1 MCGISAILTSKNI
14 IQSYIFSS
22 LSMLLNRGY
31 DSAGISY
38 IKNNNIKVI
47 KKASTNKQSGI
58 DYLINSDINLT
69 NTNVAISHCRWAT
82 HGAKTDINAHP
93 HLCYR
98 SKFSI
103 VHNGIIE
110 NYSELKNFLTSKNI
124 PIISGT
130 DTEIIVNL
138 ISYFHIQMNDI
149 IKSIEMTLKLLKG
162 TWGLAIICNDTPK
175 HIYLSRHGSPLLI
188 SKKDNNTLLIVSES
202 SAFIN
207 NVKNYMSIDENVL
220 VNCYLNEDNEIILS
234 NEFAN
239 YEINEDIF
247 DYTPAPFTHWTL
259 KEIFEQ
265 KDSLNRA
272 IHYGGRINDDTV
284 ILGGLNNYKDIL
296 RTSENLVIIGCGTSY
311 NAGLIGEIF
320 LRKLNIFNSINVV
333 EGSEF
338 DYSYVK
344 EKTAYILI
352 SQSGETRDLIKL
364 IPYLKKYTEMPI
376 IGITNV
382 IDSDI
387 AKNTDCGIYLNAGR
401 EFGVASTKSFT
412 SQIIILFLLSIWFL
426 NLKDKIFLNQ
436 EKIWLDDLIKFIS
449 KTDLIIN
456 MLNDKIKLIAD
467 QIIETKKN
475 SLFILG
481 KNYNK
486 VIAYESAL
494 KIKELSYYHAEGYA
508 LGALKHGPFAL
519 IEDNT
524 PIIFLVSP
532 EDDINR
538 INSNLEEVKARGALS
553 IIIGFHPDA
562 DISINIDNKFH
573 FIWNAVA
580 MQLLG
585 YYLCVNTNKNPD
597 FPRNLA
603 KVVTVD

>member
-1 MCGISAILTSKNI
+1 MH
-14 IQSYIFSS
+14 
-22 LSMLLNRGY
+22 
-31 DSAGISY
+31 D
-38 IKNNNIKVI
+38 V
-47 KKASTNKQSGI
+47 
-58 DYLINSDINLT
+58 
-69 NTNVAISHCRWAT
+69 
-82 HGAKTDINAHP
+82 
-93 HLCYR
+93 
-98 SKFSI
+98 
-103 VHNGIIE
+103 
-110 NYSELKNFLTSKNI
+110 
-124 PIISGT
+124 
-130 DTEIIVNL
+130 
-138 ISYFHIQMNDI
+138 

-162 TWGLAIICNDTPK
+162 TWGIAVICNETPT

-188 SKKDNNTLLIVSES
+188 SKKDNNTLLVVSES

-220 VNCYLNEDNEIILS
+220 VNCYLNENNEIILS

-239 YEINEDIF
+239 YQINEDIF
-247 DYTPAPFTHWTL
+247 DYTPSPYTHWTL

-284 ILGGLNNYKDIL
+284 ILGGLNNYKNIL
-296 RTSENLVIIGCGTSY
+296 KTVENLVIIGCGTSF

-320 LRKLNIFNSINVV
+320 MRKLNIFNSINVV

-338 DYSYVK
+338 DYSYIKQNTV
-344 EKTAYILI
+344 YILI

-364 IPYLKKYTEMPI
+364 ISYLKKNTTIPL

-382 IDSDI
+382 IDSHI
-387 AKNTDCGIYLNAGR
+387 SKETDCGIYLNAGR

-426 NLKDKIFLNQ
+426 NLK
-436 EKIWLDDLIKFIS
+436 EKSFYEIDVWLLDLIKFIK

-456 MLNDKIKLIAD
+456 YLNNEIKLIAN

-519 IEDNT
+519 IEENT

-538 INSNLEEVKARGALS
+538 INSNLEEVKARGAFA
-553 IIIGFHPDA
+553 IIVGSHPNSDVK
-562 DISINIDNKFH
+562 INGDNKFH
-573 FIWNAVA
+573 FIWNAIA